1 MAKNF
6 VWKDADYLSLPV
18 PTGTVSGSPVRI
30 GGLNAVTQTDEG
42 SLEIARANAQ
52 APNYSTSNG
61 ASSNKAGWASV
72 ALKGAARVTVTGAVA
87 KVGDPIYINLADNKL
102 NASDNSGARPL
113 FGHALG
119 TKAAGDGD
127 LIVRIAN

>member
-6 VWKDADYLSLPV
+6 VWKDADYLSAPV
-18 PTGTVSGSPVRI
+18 PTGMRSGSPVRI

-42 SLEIARANAQ
+42 SVEIARAAAL
-52 APNYSTSNG
+52 APNYSTANG
-61 ASSNKAGWASV
+61 ASGNKAGWASV
-72 ALKGAARVTVTGAVA
+72 AFKGAARVEVAGAVA
-87 KVGDPIYINLADNKL
+87 NYGDPVYINLADNKL
-102 NASDNSGARPL
+102 HSSDNSGARPL

-119 TKAAGDGD
+119 TKAAGAGD

>member
-18 PTGTVSGSPVRI
+18 ATGTLSGSPVRI
-30 GGLNAVTQTDEG
+30 GELNGVTQTDEG
-42 SLEIARANAQ
+42 SVEIARNEAA

-72 ALKGAARVTVTGAVA
+72 ALKGAARLTVDGAVA
-87 KVGDPIYINLADNKL
+87 AVGDPVYWNEDGDGLT
-102 NASDNSGARPL
+102 SDDTSETV

-119 TKAAGDGD
+119 TKAAGEGQ